1 MFILNKLFCYFD
13 IWFLILLGEYNVI
26 YIVVFFQE
34 GFKFIKIRYG
44 YLVQYVRVNYSKV
57 ILDQLD
63 CRQLEYGFSG
73 YRYFG
78 QFNRKV
84 IRGLFNFQ
92 KSLGL

>member
-1 MFILNKLFCYFD
+1 MLLNYFNLQCVLFIFY

-34 GFKFIKIRYG
+34 GFKFIKICYG

-63 CRQLEYGFSG
+63 CCQLEYGFSG

-78 QFNRKV
+78 QFN
-84 IRGLFNFQ
+84 
-92 KSLGL
+92 